1 MDAEKLINKYIDVIE
16 DAFDLGIAPDALS
29 KMVWS
34 NKTTPNVK
42 IKVLAALVKFIRNK
56 KNPRAALVAFVKSS
70 AFKEAVPAGFAKQK
84 KFFDKK
90 LMREFYFTAGYKTLL
105 KDLSKAEFKRFKFV
119 EHIFSEF
126 EKGRGPIVKSGIA
139 SLLIKPKRR

>member
-56 KNPRAALVAFVKSS
+56 KN
-70 AFKEAVPAGFAKQK
+70 
-84 KFFDKK
+84 
-90 LMREFYFTAGYKTLL
+90 
-105 KDLSKAEFKRFKFV
+105 
-119 EHIFSEF
+119 
-126 EKGRGPIVKSGIA
+126 
-139 SLLIKPKRR
+139 